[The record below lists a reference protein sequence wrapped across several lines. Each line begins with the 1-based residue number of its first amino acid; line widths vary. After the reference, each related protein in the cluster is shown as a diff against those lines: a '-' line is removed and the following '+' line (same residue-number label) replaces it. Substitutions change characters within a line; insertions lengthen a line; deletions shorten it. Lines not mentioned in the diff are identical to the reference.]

1 MRTAERI
8 QLVFITGT
16 LPDDYVLCRAQQN
29 KRGWTSDSVKK
40 KKDFT
45 LTFYYLQLLRGS
57 MQRTPSVSDSEK
69 ARFLQHIIF
78 FLKAVLCYSR
88 LEQQEHT
95 NRGSGTFN
103 TYTHSRCPPPPT
115 PRWRFG
121 WIDARLL
128 HRTINTQIILET
140 LHLTSSSAFHK
151 SHYCHLQD
159 PFNCLLL

>member
-1 MRTAERI
+1 MIMFFVEHNKTNGDGRRI
-8 QLVFITGT
+8 L
-16 LPDDYVLCRAQQN
+16 
-29 KRGWTSDSVKK
+29 WKK

-103 TYTHSRCPPPPT
+103 TYTHVPPPPNLPNSMKIRVDRHTTAPPYHQHSDHSGNT
-115 PRWRFG
+115 PPHQF
-121 WIDARLL
+121 
-128 HRTINTQIILET
+128 
-140 LHLTSSSAFHK
+140 F
-151 SHYCHLQD
+151 
-159 PFNCLLL
+159 CLP